1 MNLLVFNKNAGA
13 CQNDNIYL
21 FTYFHR
27 AIYND
32 DHRNI
37 DDC

>member
-1 MNLLVFNKNAGA
+1 MNLLVVNKDAGA
-13 CQNDNIYL
+13 CQNDSIYL

-32 DHRNI
+32 NDRNI
-37 DDC
+37 DGC